1 MDLID
6 FNDNNCLVSKKD
18 LAIIFEK
25 LKNEIINIKDSL
37 DHEYE
42 DKYGSIN
49 LPNDYDMV
57 KKIKNLIEI

>member
-49 LPNDYDMV
+49 LPM
-57 KKIKNLIEI
+57 IMIW